1 MTTTLNLTINNKQLP
16 DKATA
21 AKSHKHSPAAR
32 LVYYGLI
39 LISLASLL
47 VGLWWAYPKIDHG
60 FRGLPDFVN
69 LHWAH
74 DALLLQTFLAMMG
87 MLWFVV
93 TLFFWCGW
101 LIRRSWR
108 KLHGKHWRI
117 HKKGLSRFAELFPPV
132 LIYLRASCYYLA
144 IVLLYV
150 ILQYPIQ
157 FIIFK

>member
-1 MTTTLNLTINNKQLP
+1 ML
-16 DKATA
+16 DKAKVD
-21 AKSHKHSPAAR
+21 KSHKHSPAAG
-32 LVYYGLI
+32 LAYYGLI

-47 VGLWWAYPKIDHG
+47 SGLWWAYPKINNG
-60 FRGLPDFVN
+60 FRELPDIIN

-117 HKKGLSRFAELFPPV
+117 HKNGLGRFAELFPPV

-144 IVLLYV
+144 TVLLYV